1 MPRSLSA
8 LVDAEIRRV
17 LVRHGLR
24 APPRR
29 RPTAAPVQAPPP
41 LTSLTPAPFVFR
53 QEDYDPSDF
62 VTDYMPVPGACMADM
77 EDGEQPYGP
86 CLPSFAHDDQESD
99 ADARARPGPLPR
111 AA

>member
-24 APPRR
+24 APARR
-29 RPTAAPVQAPPP
+29 RRRAAPPSPVVR
-41 LTSLTPAPFVFR
+41 SLATLSPAPFVFR
-53 QEDYDPSDF
+53 PEDYDPSDF
-62 VTDYMPVPGACMADM
+62 AQDYVAVPGACMADM
-77 EDGEQPYGP
+77 EDGEQPFGP
-86 CLPSFAHDDQESD
+86 PIPSWAWDDQAS
-99 ADARARPGPLPR
+99 APVAPTTPLSR

>member
-29 RPTAAPVQAPPP
+29 RPTAAPVPAPPP
-41 LTSLTPAPFVFR
+41 LSSLTPAPFVFR
-53 QEDYDPSDF
+53 PEDYDTSDF
-62 VTDYMPVPGACMADM
+62 VTDYIPVPGACMADM
-77 EDGEQPYGP
+77 EDGEQPLGP
-86 CLPSFAHDDQESD
+86 PLPSWAWDDDASAPFAPT
-99 ADARARPGPLPR
+99 APLPR